1 MTAILSFIV
10 VLGLLIFVHEL
21 GHFLAAKA
29 AGVRVLSFSLGFGP
43 VIFGFRRGDTHY
55 VVSALPLGGYVK
67 MAGDEDEMMGEKE
80 EPKEPGKYE
89 PGDYMY
95 ASVPR
100 RLGIIT
106 AGPAMNIMLAFV
118 IYFGIILINGRTLIT
133 STEIGH
139 FDVEVPSLGW
149 ESGLRPGDTVLLVDG
164 RPVNEWFGVIQ
175 RMRAGIGVQHDVLVA
190 RGEEQVVVYVPSV
203 LSEDGG
209 ITPGLVDSTGEMLA
223 GADTYGMHPPYRT
236 MLSLVE
242 EESAAARAGLE
253 AGDRIVGV
261 DGVGADRYWQVV
273 EAVRASPGVPLEMTL
288 ERDGEERT
296 TTVTPDSR
304 TGEAGTVYGYLG
316 VLFDVQDLP
325 VERVRLSLPRAFT
338 VGVSE
343 TWEQG
348 QLVLSIVGGL
358 ISGRISMKKTIGGP
372 VMIAR
377 AAGDSAR
384 NGIQSLLMFIAWL
397 SVNLGVLNLLPIPVL
412 DGGHLVFLG
421 AEAMR
426 GRPLSIRVRLVATQI
441 GMAFLLLMMIYVT
454 YNDIVRWLF

>member
-1 MTAILSFIV
+1 VTAVLSFII
-10 VLGLLIFVHEL
+10 VLGVLIFVHEL

-29 AGVRVLSFSLGFGP
+29 AGVRVLTFSLGFGP
-43 VIFGFRRGDTHY
+43 VVFGFRRGDTHY

-67 MAGDEDEMMGEKE
+67 MAGDEDEMMGEQE
-80 EPKEPGKYE
+80 EPKEPGEYE

-95 ASVPR
+95 ASVSR

-118 IYFGIILINGRTLIT
+118 IYFGLIAINGRTLIT

-139 FDVEVPSLGW
+139 FDVDLPSLGW
-149 ESGLRPGDTVLLVDG
+149 ESGFRPGDRVLSVDG
-164 RPVNEWFGVIQ
+164 RPVTEWLDVIQ
-175 RMRAGIGVQHDVLVA
+175 RLRAGIGVWHDVVVS
-190 RGEEQVVVYVPSV
+190 RGDAQVVLQVPSV

-209 ITPGLVDSTGEMLA
+209 ITPGLVDSTGEMLV
-223 GADTYGMHPPYRT
+223 GAETYGLHPPYGT
-236 MLSLVE
+236 TLSLVE
-242 EESAAARAGLE
+242 EGSAAGRAGLQE
-253 AGDRIVGV
+253 GDRIARVEGV
-261 DGVGADRYWQVV
+261 EVERYWQVV
-273 EAVRASPGVPLEMTL
+273 EVVRASAGIALEMTL
-288 ERDGEERT
+288 EHDGEERT
-296 TTVTPDSR
+296 TTVTPEER
-304 TGEAGTVYGYLG
+304 TDAAGAAYGYLG

-325 VERVRLSLPRAFT
+325 VERVKLGLPRAFT
-338 VGVSE
+338 AGVSE

-384 NGIQSLLMFIAWL
+384 SGFQSLLMFIAWL

-426 GRPLSIRVRLVATQI
+426 GRPLSLRVRLVATQV